1 MDPEGP
7 ERQEAGGTAVS
18 EPAPRRRWG
27 RWLLLGF
34 PIAFMVLVGW
44 HRVASSD
51 EFCSS
56 CHTIAPATLTAA
68 RSVHADVSCI
78 ECHSGTGLWGSVK
91 YLPTLARETVATVT
105 GFDVA
110 GGVLSARSCDSCHGD
125 PSANAALAPAHSGP
139 RADDCETCHGD
150 VSHPVLVVPG
160 VALAG
165 GRGENPHPSAYT
177 QTHGREAVDAPSTC
191 IECHEEDFC
200 QACHF
205 RETYPHPDGWI
216 ERHGP
221 AQEEQGPESCTLCHE
236 PTFCAGCHGTE
247 IPHAPDWTAQ
257 HWRDLQ
263 DAPVTPCLTCHV
275 ESDCTTCHSRHAV
288 HTEQSLFS

>member
-1 MDPEGP
+1 MNPEGP
-7 ERQEAGGTAVS
+7 ERQETRGAAISG
-18 EPAPRRRWG
+18 PARRRRWG
-27 RWLLLGF
+27 RWLLLGL
-34 PIAFMVLVGW
+34 PIAFLMLAGW

-56 CHTIAPATLTAA
+56 CHTMEPATLTAA
-68 RSVHADVSCI
+68 RSVHAEVTCI
-78 ECHSGTGLWGSVK
+78 ECHSGTGVWGSVK
-91 YLPTLARETVATVT
+91 YLPTLARESLATIT
-105 GFDVA
+105 NLDVA
-110 GGVLSARSCDSCHGD
+110 SGVLPARTCDGCHGD
-125 PSANAALAPAHSGP
+125 PAATPPLAPAHSGP
-139 RADDCETCHGD
+139 RSEDCETCHGD

-160 VALAG
+160 AALAG

-177 QTHGREAVDAPSTC
+177 QTHGREAVDQPSTC

-205 RETYPHPDGWI
+205 RETYPHPQGWI

-247 IPHAPDWTAQ
+247 IPHEPDWTAQ